1 MKETKFGSGS
11 GFIREETN
19 SNIVCDVYL
28 FGSFYLFVC
37 LLRFSYKYQIFLNA
51 QPFTLVGRHG
61 IMVFLLK
68 TSRGTE
74 FLPSQR
80 DDKHRSLTFLW
91 GFPPG
96 LLACER
102 QTYFRSSLLRSPSE
116 KLFSA
121 RRVKLETKAEKSGC
135 SRRLRDYG
143 PYEKTISSSSEICG
157 W

>member
-51 QPFTLVGRHG
+51 KPFTLVGRHG

-74 FLPSQR
+74 FLPLIGTTSIGP
-80 DDKHRSLTFLW
+80 SLSFE
-91 GFPPG
+91 G
-96 LLACER
+96 
-102 QTYFRSSLLRSPSE
+102 SLQ
-116 KLFSA
+116 
-121 RRVKLETKAEKSGC
+121 
-135 SRRLRDYG
+135 DY
-143 PYEKTISSSSEICG
+143 
-157 W
+157 

>member
-37 LLRFSYKYQIFLNA
+37 LLRFSYKYQIFLNV

-80 DDKHRSLTFLW
+80 DDKASVPHFPLRVPSRIISLRTADV
-91 GFPPG
+91 FPVVASP
-96 LLACER
+96 LSLR
-102 QTYFRSSLLRSPSE
+102 KIVFSS
-116 KLFSA
+116 A
-121 RRVKLETKAEKSGC
+121 GET
-135 SRRLRDYG
+135 RN
-143 PYEKTISSSSEICG
+143 
-157 W
+157 